1 MPEAPKTKK
10 SLDQIV
16 SDTLN
21 SNFGIS
27 NDDLAALFED
37 DAALAAPAPTS
48 EAVTPPIEAATPPA
62 PAVAPAAPAPAA
74 EPTPNP
80 PEPQKVESAPV
91 QSKEWE
97 KDFAST
103 KEQLAGLTTLVQE
116 LVRRTQIKPES
127 TKADNRPNPL
137 DEITD
142 QDIMERPKESV
153 VKAMRAVLGEVLP
166 KAFQEYDTATTARQ
180 TIGQFAAQHSDFNEL
195 RPIMRQIVSE
205 DPANNDNMAA
215 LPRVYEEAKRR
226 KVAALAAMRKE
237 LAIPEAPVNTET
249 PTPAPA
255 TPQLSEEELMNKLE
269 QRLAEKIRKRRAASG
284 ALTNDQT
291 APVSPGERQNTPIRE
306 KPLTDDEKLFDD
318 MLKSGPPSTQFL
330 RGLDLVSKK

>member
-1 MPEAPKTKK
+1 MTEAVKPRK

-16 SDTLN
+16 NDTLN

-27 NDDLAALFED
+27 NEDLATLFED
-37 DAALAAPAPTS
+37 EPAQ
-48 EAVTPPIEAATPPA
+48 VTPPTPVATPSVETATPPA
-62 PAVAPAAPAPAA
+62 PAAIPVAPAPAA
-74 EPTPNP
+74 ESTITP
-80 PEPQKVESAPV
+80 PEPPRAEPISNRD
-91 QSKEWE
+91 
-97 KDFAST
+97 KDLEDKLTAT
-103 KEQLAGLTTLVQE
+103 KEQLSGLTTLVQE

-127 TKADNRPNPL
+127 TKADNKPNPL

-142 QDIMERPKESV
+142 QDIIERPKESV
-153 VKAMRAVLGEVLP
+153 VKAMRAILGEVLP

-180 TIGQFAAQHSDFNEL
+180 TIGQFASQHADFNEL

-226 KVAALAAMRKE
+226 KVAALEAMKKE
-237 LAIPEAPVNTET
+237 LNIPAPAAT
-249 PTPAPA
+249 PASAPAPA
-255 TPQLSEEELMNKLE
+255 TPQLSEEELMTKLE

-291 APVSPGERQNTPIRE
+291 APVSPTERQNTPTRE
-306 KPLTDDEKLFDD
+306 KPLTEDEKLFDD

-330 RGLDLVSKK
+330 KSLDLVSRK

>member
-1 MPEAPKTKK
+1 MVEAAKPKK

-27 NDDLAALFED
+27 NDDLATLFED
-37 DAALAAPAPTS
+37 EPTQATPPIEPA
-48 EAVTPPIEAATPPA
+48 TPPIEAATPPA
-62 PAVAPAAPAPAA
+62 PAATPVAPAPAA
-74 EPTPNP
+74 ASTTNT
-80 PEPQKVESAPV
+80 PEPQRVEPIPV
-91 QSKEWE
+91 QTKEWE
-97 KDFAST
+97 KDITST

-127 TKADNRPNPL
+127 PKADNKPNPL

-142 QDIMERPKESV
+142 QDIIERPKESV
-153 VKAMRAVLGEVLP
+153 VKAMRAILGEVLP

-180 TIGQFAAQHSDFNEL
+180 TIGQFATQHADFNEL

-237 LAIPEAPVNTET
+237 LAIPEATVET
-249 PTPAPA
+249 PAPAAPA
-255 TPQLSEEELMNKLE
+255 TPQLSEEELMTKLE

-284 ALTNDQT
+284 ALTNSQT
-291 APVSPGERQNTPIRE
+291 APVSPTERQATPIRE
-306 KPLTDDEKLFDD
+306 KPLTDDEKLFED
-318 MLKSGPPSTQFL
+318 MMNSGPPSTQFL
-330 RGLDLVSKK
+330 KSLDLISKK